1 MTKRSIFVYLLYII
15 TIYLVSII
23 FIIFSANAEQTD
35 TKEPFDIWAE
45 DSLVP
50 INEND
55 TEEDV
60 KIDENTESKSA
71 VKESDFSYSR
81 KDSLGLIDISN
92 GGFDTTLWNG
102 SSYSDIEYLINSLP
116 EVSHSSTL
124 RELLVNSLLTIA
136 TPPKYNLESTQS
148 YLDLKIN
155 FLASKGYF
163 EEIYLL
169 STLMNEDEINEQIL
183 RNIEKYFLISGNYK
197 RICNRDVTYFSDY
210 FNDLY
215 YTSFCNA
222 MNSNF
227 LALDLNIS
235 LMREETKHEKE
246 YIELLISLLNDEL
259 TNTNEIGD
267 ISLIKLNLLKNEKIN
282 YNNLIKEDAD
292 IEYKLFYVLSSQ
304 DSNLKKINITETLL
318 ELGLLEVSYLADF
331 YKDYKFDNGNEKNI
345 TLENRISIYQEI
357 RKTASQEKIV
367 KLIPKFIDTFSK
379 QGFLNKASTLIYD
392 KVKVITPKQ
401 NFAAESLDVC
411 LILILNKDL
420 DKCKE
425 WLNVINYKDDYKI
438 LMAKIKF
445 YLFLNSDISFSLDE
459 LAILLEDKKLS
470 SKQKNIVVKY
480 YELMTDEKISN
491 YWKTPND
498 LNRVSSVI
506 TNVKLD
512 EYLKSLDNQIG
523 EMILLLNLIHG
534 DQNFVNL
541 HETTIFTIIE
551 GLIKIDPLYANQYV
565 FEYLTKDT
573 L

>member
-1 MTKRSIFVYLLYII
+1 MTKKSIFVYLLYII

-45 DSLVP
+45 DSLLP

-55 TEEDV
+55 TEDDV
-60 KIDENTESKSA
+60 KIDKDTESKSA

-136 TPPKYNLESTQS
+136 TPPKYNLESAQS

-222 MNSNF
+222 MNSNL

-282 YNNLIKEDAD
+282 YDNLIKEDAD
-292 IEYKLFYVLSSQ
+292 IDYKLFYVLSSQ

-318 ELGLLEVSYLADF
+318 ELGLLDVSYLADF
-331 YKDYKFDNGNEKNI
+331 YIDYKIENDNEKNI
-345 TLENRISIYQEI
+345 KLENRISIYQEI

-367 KLIPKFIDTFSK
+367 KLIPKFIGIFSK

-401 NFAAESLDVC
+401 NLVAESLDVC

-425 WLNVINYKDDYKI
+425 WLNVIDYKDDYKI

-459 LAILLEDKKLS
+459 LEILLEDKKLS
-470 SKQKNIVVKY
+470 SKQKNIIVKY

-512 EYLKSLDNQIG
+512 EYLKSLDNQVG

-534 DQNFVNL
+534 DQKFINL

-551 GLIKIDPLYANQYV
+551 GLINIDPVYANQYV

>member
-1 MTKRSIFVYLLYII
+1 MTKKSIFVYILYII

-45 DSLVP
+45 DSLLP

-55 TEEDV
+55 TEDDV
-60 KIDENTESKSA
+60 KIDEDTESKSA

-81 KDSLGLIDISN
+81 KDSLGLIDVSN

-102 SSYSDIEYLINSLP
+102 SSYSDIQYLIDSLP

-136 TPPKYNLESTQS
+136 TPPKYNLESAQS

-222 MNSNF
+222 MNSNL

-235 LMREETKHEKE
+235 LMREESKHEKE
-246 YIELLISLLNDEL
+246 YIELLISLLNDEF

-282 YNNLIKEDAD
+282 YDNLIKEDAD

-318 ELGLLEVSYLADF
+318 ELGLLDLSYLADF
-331 YKDYKFDNGNEKNI
+331 YKGYKIDNDNEKNI
-345 TLENRISIYQEI
+345 ELENRISIYQEI

-367 KLIPKFIDTFSK
+367 KLIPKFIGIFSK

-401 NFAAESLDVC
+401 NLVAESLDVC

-425 WLNVINYKDDYKI
+425 WLNVIDYKDDYKI

-459 LAILLEDKKLS
+459 LGILLEDKKLN
-470 SKQKNIVVKY
+470 SKQKNIIVKY

-512 EYLKSLDNQIG
+512 EYLKSLDNQVG

-534 DQNFVNL
+534 DQKLINL

-551 GLIKIDPLYANQYV
+551 GLINIDPVYANQYV

>member
-1 MTKRSIFVYLLYII
+1 MTKKSIFVYLLYII

-55 TEEDV
+55 TEDDV

-136 TPPKYNLESTQS
+136 TPPKYNLESAQS

-183 RNIEKYFLISGNYK
+183 GNIEKYFLISGNYK

-222 MNSNF
+222 MNSNL

-282 YNNLIKEDAD
+282 YDNLIKEDAD

-318 ELGLLEVSYLADF
+318 ELGLLDVSYLADF
-331 YKDYKFDNGNEKNI
+331 YKGYKFDNGNENNI

-379 QGFLNKASTLIYD
+379 QGFINKASTLIYD

-401 NFAAESLDVC
+401 NFVAESLDVC

-425 WLNVINYKDDYKI
+425 WLNAINYKDDYKI

-459 LAILLEDKKLS
+459 LEILLEDKKLS
-470 SKQKNIVVKY
+470 SKQKNIIVKY

-551 GLIKIDPLYANQYV
+551 GLVNIDPVYANQYV

>member
-1 MTKRSIFVYLLYII
+1 MTKRSILVYLLYII

-55 TEEDV
+55 TEDDV

-116 EVSHSSTL
+116 EASYSSTL

-222 MNSNF
+222 MNSNL

-259 TNTNEIGD
+259 TNTDEIGD

-282 YNNLIKEDAD
+282 YDNLIKEDAD

-304 DSNLKKINITETLL
+304 DSNLKKINITETLI
-318 ELGLLEVSYLADF
+318 ELGLLDLSYLADF

-367 KLIPKFIDTFSK
+367 KLIPKFIDIFSK
-379 QGFLNKASTLIYD
+379 QGLLNKASTLIYD

-401 NFAAESLDVC
+401 NFVAESLDVC

-459 LAILLEDKKLS
+459 IEILLEDKKLS
-470 SKQKNIVVKY
+470 SKQKNIIVKY

-512 EYLKSLDNQIG
+512 EYLKSLDNQVG

-534 DQNFVNL
+534 DQKFINL

-551 GLIKIDPLYANQYV
+551 GLVNIDPVYANQYV

>member
-23 FIIFSANAEQTD
+23 FIILSANAEQTD

-124 RELLVNSLLTIA
+124 RELLINSLLTIA

-222 MNSNF
+222 MNSNL

-267 ISLIKLNLLKNEKIN
+267 ISLIKLNLLKNKKIN
-282 YNNLIKEDAD
+282 YDNLIKEDAN

-318 ELGLLEVSYLADF
+318 ELGLLDVSYLADF
-331 YKDYKFDNGNEKNI
+331 YKDYKFDNDNEKNI

-379 QGFLNKASTLIYD
+379 QGFINKASTLIYD

-401 NFAAESLDVC
+401 NFVAESLDVC

-459 LAILLEDKKLS
+459 LEILLEDKKLS
-470 SKQKNIVVKY
+470 SKQKNIIVKY

-551 GLIKIDPLYANQYV
+551 GLVNIDPVYANQYV

>member
-1 MTKRSIFVYLLYII
+1 MMKRGIFVFQLYII

-55 TEEDV
+55 TEDDV

-116 EVSHSSTL
+116 EVSYSSTL

-222 MNSNF
+222 MNSNL

-282 YNNLIKEDAD
+282 YDNLIKEDAD

-318 ELGLLEVSYLADF
+318 ELGLLDLSYLADF
-331 YKDYKFDNGNEKNI
+331 YKGYKFDNDNEKNI

-367 KLIPKFIDTFSK
+367 KLIPKFIGIFSK

-401 NFAAESLDVC
+401 NLVAESLDVC

-425 WLNVINYKDDYKI
+425 WLNVIDYKDDYKI

-459 LAILLEDKKLS
+459 LEILLEDKKLS
-470 SKQKNIVVKY
+470 SKQKNIIVKY

-512 EYLKSLDNQIG
+512 EYLKSLDNQVG

-534 DQNFVNL
+534 DQKFINL

-551 GLIKIDPLYANQYV
+551 GLINIDPVYANQYV

>member
-55 TEEDV
+55 TEDDV

-136 TPPKYNLESTQS
+136 TPPKYNLESAQS

-222 MNSNF
+222 MNSNL

-282 YNNLIKEDAD
+282 YDNLIKEDAD

-318 ELGLLEVSYLADF
+318 ELGLLDVSYLADF
-331 YKDYKFDNGNEKNI
+331 YKGYKFDNGNENNI

-401 NFAAESLDVC
+401 NFVAESLDVC

-459 LAILLEDKKLS
+459 LEILLEDKKLS
-470 SKQKNIVVKY
+470 SKQKNIIVKY

-512 EYLKSLDNQIG
+512 EYLKSLDNQVG

-534 DQNFVNL
+534 DQKFINL

-551 GLIKIDPLYANQYV
+551 GLINIDPVYANQYV

>member
-1 MTKRSIFVYLLYII
+1 MTKKSIFVYLLYII
-15 TIYLVSII
+15 TVYLVSII
-23 FIIFSANAEQTD
+23 FIIFSVNAEQTD

-222 MNSNF
+222 MNSNL

-259 TNTNEIGD
+259 INTNEIGD

-282 YNNLIKEDAD
+282 YDNLIKEDAD

-318 ELGLLEVSYLADF
+318 ELGLLDLSYLADF
-331 YKDYKFDNGNEKNI
+331 YEDYKFDNDNEKNI

-401 NFAAESLDVC
+401 SFVAESLDVC

-445 YLFLNSDISFSLDE
+445 YLYLNSDTSFSLEE
-459 LAILLEDKKLS
+459 LKILLEDKKLS
-470 SKQKNIVVKY
+470 SKQKNIIVKY
-480 YELMTDEKISN
+480 YELMTDEKINN
-491 YWKTPND
+491 YWKSPND

-534 DQNFVNL
+534 DQNFINL
-541 HETTIFTIIE
+541 HETTIFTILE
-551 GLIKIDPLYANQYV
+551 GLIDIDPVYANQYV

>member
-55 TEEDV
+55 TEDDV

-116 EVSHSSTL
+116 EVSYSSTL
-124 RELLVNSLLTIA
+124 RKLLVNSLLTIA

-222 MNSNF
+222 MNSNL

-282 YNNLIKEDAD
+282 YDNLIKEDAD

-318 ELGLLEVSYLADF
+318 ELGLLDLSYLADF
-331 YKDYKFDNGNEKNI
+331 YKGYKIDNDNKKNI
-345 TLENRISIYQEI
+345 ELENRISIYQEI

-367 KLIPKFIDTFSK
+367 KLIPKFIDIFSK
-379 QGFLNKASTLIYD
+379 QGLLNKASTLIYD

-401 NFAAESLDVC
+401 NLVAESLDVC

-459 LAILLEDKKLS
+459 LEILLEDKKLS
-470 SKQKNIVVKY
+470 SKQKNIIVKY

-512 EYLKSLDNQIG
+512 EYLKSLDNQVG

-534 DQNFVNL
+534 DQKFINL

-551 GLIKIDPLYANQYV
+551 GLINIDPVYANQYV

>member
-116 EVSHSSTL
+116 EVSYSSTL

-183 RNIEKYFLISGNYK
+183 GNIEKYFLISGNYK

-222 MNSNF
+222 MNSNL

-282 YNNLIKEDAD
+282 YDNLIKEDAD

-304 DSNLKKINITETLL
+304 DRNLKKINITETLL
-318 ELGLLEVSYLADF
+318 ELGLIDLSYLADF
-331 YKDYKFDNGNEKNI
+331 YKDYKFDNDNEKNI

-367 KLIPKFIDTFSK
+367 KLIPKFIDIFSK

-401 NFAAESLDVC
+401 NLVAESLDVC

-445 YLFLNSDISFSLDE
+445 YLYLNSDTSFSLDDLE
-459 LAILLEDKKLS
+459 ILLEDKKLS
-470 SKQKNIVVKY
+470 TKQKNIIVKY
-480 YELMTDEKISN
+480 YELMTDEKINN

-534 DQNFVNL
+534 DQKFINL

-551 GLIKIDPLYANQYV
+551 GLINIDPVYANQYV

>member
-1 MTKRSIFVYLLYII
+1 MTKRGIFISPLYII
-15 TIYLVSII
+15 TIFLVSII
-23 FIIFSANAEQTD
+23 FIIFSANAEQTN
-35 TKEPFDIWAE
+35 TEEPFDIWAE
-45 DSLVP
+45 DSLLP

-55 TEEDV
+55 TKDKL
-60 KIDENTESKSA
+60 KIDENTESKSM
-71 VKESDFSYSR
+71 VNESDFSYSR

-92 GGFDTTLWNG
+92 GGFETTLWNG

-116 EVSHSSTL
+116 EVSDSSTL
-124 RELLVNSLLTIA
+124 RELLINSLLTIA
-136 TPPKYNLESTQS
+136 TPPKYNEESNQS

-155 FLASKGYF
+155 FLASRGYF

-169 STLMNEDEINEQIL
+169 STLMNEEEINEQIL
-183 RNIEKYFLISGNYK
+183 RNIENYFLISGNYK

-215 YTSFCNA
+215 YMSFCNA
-222 MNSNF
+222 MSSNM

-235 LMREETKHEKE
+235 LMREEIKYEKE
-246 YIELLISLLNDEL
+246 YIELLISLLNDEK

-267 ISLIKLNLLKNEKIN
+267 MSLIKLNLLKNEKIN
-282 YNNLIKEDAD
+282 YDNLIKEDAD

-304 DSNLKKINITETLL
+304 DSNLKKITISERLL
-318 ELGLLEVSYLADF
+318 ELGLLDASYLATL
-331 YKDYKFDNGNEKNI
+331 YKDYKFDNDKEKNI
-345 TLENRISIYQEI
+345 TLEDRISIYQEI

-367 KLIPKFIDTFSK
+367 KLIPKFIDIFSK
-379 QGFLNKASTLIYD
+379 QGLLNKASILIYD

-401 NFAAESLDVC
+401 NLAAESLDVC
-411 LILILNKDL
+411 LILILNQDV

-425 WLNVINYKDDYKI
+425 WLNLINYKDDYRI
-438 LMAKIKF
+438 LMSKIKF

-459 LAILLEDKKLS
+459 IQILIEDESLS
-470 SKQKNIVVKY
+470 SKQKNIIVKY
-480 YELMTDEKISN
+480 YELMSDEKISN

-506 TNVKLD
+506 TNVKLE
-512 EYLKSLDNQIG
+512 EYLISLGNQIG
-523 EMILLLNLIHG
+523 ESILLLNLIHG
-534 DQNFVNL
+534 DQNFINL
-541 HETTIFTIIE
+541 HENTIFMIIE
-551 GLIKIDPLYANQYV
+551 GLLNIDPIYVNQYV

>member
-45 DSLVP
+45 DSLLP
-50 INEND
+50 NNKND
-55 TEEDV
+55 TEDDV
-60 KIDENTESKSA
+60 KIDEDTESKSA

-81 KDSLGLIDISN
+81 KDTLGLIDVSN

-116 EVSHSSTL
+116 EVSYSSTL

-136 TPPKYNLESTQS
+136 TPPKYNLESAQS

-222 MNSNF
+222 MNSNL

-235 LMREETKHEKE
+235 LMREESKHEKE
-246 YIELLISLLNDEL
+246 YIELLISLLNDEF

-282 YNNLIKEDAD
+282 YDNLIKEDAD

-318 ELGLLEVSYLADF
+318 ELGLLDLSYLANF
-331 YKDYKFDNGNEKNI
+331 YKGYKIDNDNEKNI
-345 TLENRISIYQEI
+345 ELENRISIYQEI

-367 KLIPKFIDTFSK
+367 KLIPKFIGIFSK

-401 NFAAESLDVC
+401 NLVGESLDVC

-425 WLNVINYKDDYKI
+425 WLNVIDYKDDYKI

-459 LAILLEDKKLS
+459 LEILLEDKKLS
-470 SKQKNIVVKY
+470 SKQKNIIVKY

-512 EYLKSLDNQIG
+512 EYLKSLDNQVG

-534 DQNFVNL
+534 DQKFINL

-551 GLIKIDPLYANQYV
+551 GLINIDPVYANQYI

>member
-1 MTKRSIFVYLLYII
+1 MTKRGIFISPLYII
-15 TIYLVSII
+15 TIFLVSII
-23 FIIFSANAEQTD
+23 FIIFSANAEQTN
-35 TKEPFDIWAE
+35 TEEPFDIWAE
-45 DSLVP
+45 DSLLP

-55 TEEDV
+55 TKDKL
-60 KIDENTESKSA
+60 KIDENTESKSM
-71 VKESDFSYSR
+71 VNESDFSYSR

-92 GGFDTTLWNG
+92 GGFETTLWNG

-116 EVSHSSTL
+116 EVSDSSTL
-124 RELLVNSLLTIA
+124 RELLINSLLTIA
-136 TPPKYNLESTQS
+136 TPPKYNEESNQS

-155 FLASKGYF
+155 FLASRGYF

-169 STLMNEDEINEQIL
+169 STLMNEEEINEQIL
-183 RNIEKYFLISGNYK
+183 RNIENYFLISGNYK

-215 YTSFCNA
+215 YMSFCNA
-222 MNSNF
+222 MSSNM

-235 LMREETKHEKE
+235 LMREEIKYEKE
-246 YIELLISLLNDEL
+246 YIELLISLLNDEK

-267 ISLIKLNLLKNEKIN
+267 MSLIKLNLLKNEKIN
-282 YNNLIKEDAD
+282 YDNLIKEDAD

-304 DSNLKKINITETLL
+304 DSNLKKITISERLL
-318 ELGLLEVSYLADF
+318 ELGLLDASYLATL
-331 YKDYKFDNGNEKNI
+331 YKDYKFDNDKEKNI
-345 TLENRISIYQEI
+345 TLEDRISIYQEI

-367 KLIPKFIDTFSK
+367 KLIPKFIDIFSK

-401 NFAAESLDVC
+401 NLVAESLDVC

-459 LAILLEDKKLS
+459 LEILLEDKKLS
-470 SKQKNIVVKY
+470 SKQKNIIVKY
-480 YELMTDEKISN
+480 YELMTDEQISN

-506 TNVKLD
+506 TNVKLE
-512 EYLKSLDNQIG
+512 EYLISLGNQIG
-523 EMILLLNLIHG
+523 ESILLLNLIHG
-534 DQNFVNL
+534 DQNFINL
-541 HETTIFTIIE
+541 HENTIFMIIE
-551 GLIKIDPLYANQYV
+551 GLLNIDPIYVNQYV

>member
-1 MTKRSIFVYLLYII
+1 MTKRNIIVNLLYII

-23 FIIFSANAEQTD
+23 FIIFSVNAEQTD
-35 TKEPFDIWAE
+35 KKEPFDIWAE

-116 EVSHSSTL
+116 EVSYSSTL

-183 RNIEKYFLISGNYK
+183 GNIEKYFLISGNYK

-222 MNSNF
+222 MNSNL

-246 YIELLISLLNDEL
+246 YIALLISLLNDEL

-267 ISLIKLNLLKNEKIN
+267 MSLIKLNLLKNEKIN
-282 YNNLIKEDAD
+282 YDNLIKEDAD

-304 DSNLKKINITETLL
+304 DSNLKKINITESLL
-318 ELGLLEVSYLADF
+318 ELGLLDVSYLGDF
-331 YKDYKFDNGNEKNI
+331 YKGYKFDNSNEKNI

-357 RKTASQEKIV
+357 RKTSSQEKIV
-367 KLIPKFIDTFSK
+367 KLIPKFIDIFSK

-401 NFAAESLDVC
+401 NLVAESLDVC

-459 LAILLEDKKLS
+459 LEILLEDKKLS
-470 SKQKNIVVKY
+470 SKQKNIIVKY

-534 DQNFVNL
+534 DQKFINL

-551 GLIKIDPLYANQYV
+551 GLINIDPVYANQYV

>member
-1 MTKRSIFVYLLYII
+1 MTKKSIFVYLLYII

-55 TEEDV
+55 IEEDV

-92 GGFDTTLWNG
+92 GGFDTTLWDG

-124 RELLVNSLLTIA
+124 RALLVNSLLTIA
-136 TPPKYNLESTQS
+136 TPPKYNLESAQS

-169 STLMNEDEINEQIL
+169 STLMNEDEVNEQIL

-222 MNSNF
+222 MNSNL

-282 YNNLIKEDAD
+282 YDNLIKEDAD

-304 DSNLKKINITETLL
+304 DSNLKKINIIETLL
-318 ELGLLEVSYLADF
+318 ELGLLDVSYLADF
-331 YKDYKFDNGNEKNI
+331 YKGYKFDNGNEKNI

-459 LAILLEDKKLS
+459 LEILLKDKKLS
-470 SKQKNIVVKY
+470 SKQKNIIVKY

-551 GLIKIDPLYANQYV
+551 GLINIDPLYANQYV

>member
-116 EVSHSSTL
+116 EVSYSSTL

-183 RNIEKYFLISGNYK
+183 GNIEKYFLISGNYK

-222 MNSNF
+222 MNSNL

-282 YNNLIKEDAD
+282 YDNLIKEDAD

-318 ELGLLEVSYLADF
+318 ELGLLDVSYLADF
-331 YKDYKFDNGNEKNI
+331 YKDYKFDNDNEKNI

-367 KLIPKFIDTFSK
+367 KLIPKFIDIFSK

-401 NFAAESLDVC
+401 NLVAESLDVC

-459 LAILLEDKKLS
+459 LEILLEDKKLS
-470 SKQKNIVVKY
+470 SKQKNIIVKY

-512 EYLKSLDNQIG
+512 EYLKSLDNQVG

-534 DQNFVNL
+534 DQKFINL

-551 GLIKIDPLYANQYV
+551 GLINIDPVYANQYV

>member
-1 MTKRSIFVYLLYII
+1 MTKRGIFISPLYII
-15 TIYLVSII
+15 TIFLVSII
-23 FIIFSANAEQTD
+23 FIIFSANAEQTN
-35 TKEPFDIWAE
+35 TEEPFDIWAE
-45 DSLVP
+45 DSLLP

-55 TEEDV
+55 TKDKL
-60 KIDENTESKSA
+60 KIDENTESKSM
-71 VKESDFSYSR
+71 VNESDFSYSR

-92 GGFDTTLWNG
+92 GGFETTLWNG

-116 EVSHSSTL
+116 EVSDSSTL
-124 RELLVNSLLTIA
+124 RELLINSLLTIA
-136 TPPKYNLESTQS
+136 TPPKYNEESNQS

-155 FLASKGYF
+155 FLASRGYF

-169 STLMNEDEINEQIL
+169 STLMNEEEINEQIL
-183 RNIEKYFLISGNYK
+183 RNIENYFLISGNYK

-215 YTSFCNA
+215 YMSFCNA
-222 MNSNF
+222 MSSNM

-235 LMREETKHEKE
+235 LMREEIKYEKE
-246 YIELLISLLNDEL
+246 YIELLISLLNDEK

-267 ISLIKLNLLKNEKIN
+267 MSLIKLNLLKNEKIN
-282 YNNLIKEDAD
+282 YDNLIKEDAD

-304 DSNLKKINITETLL
+304 DSNLKKITISERLL
-318 ELGLLEVSYLADF
+318 ELGLLDASYLATL
-331 YKDYKFDNGNEKNI
+331 YKDYKFDNDKEKNI
-345 TLENRISIYQEI
+345 TLEDRISIYQEI

-367 KLIPKFIDTFSK
+367 KLIPKFIDIFSK

-401 NFAAESLDVC
+401 NLAAESLDVC
-411 LILILNKDL
+411 LILILNQDV

-425 WLNVINYKDDYKI
+425 WLNLINYKDDYRI
-438 LMAKIKF
+438 LMSKIKF

-459 LAILLEDKKLS
+459 IQILIEDESLS
-470 SKQKNIVVKY
+470 SKQKNIIVKY
-480 YELMTDEKISN
+480 YELMSDEKISN

-506 TNVKLD
+506 TNVKLE
-512 EYLKSLDNQIG
+512 EYLISLGNQIG
-523 EMILLLNLIHG
+523 ESILLLNLIHG
-534 DQNFVNL
+534 DQNFINL
-541 HETTIFTIIE
+541 HENTIFMIIE
-551 GLIKIDPLYANQYV
+551 GLLNIDPIYVNQYV

>member
-116 EVSHSSTL
+116 EVSYSSTL

-222 MNSNF
+222 MNSNL

-282 YNNLIKEDAD
+282 YDNLIKEDAD

-318 ELGLLEVSYLADF
+318 ELGLLDVSYLADF
-331 YKDYKFDNGNEKNI
+331 YKDYKFDNDNEKNI

-401 NFAAESLDVC
+401 NFVAESLDVC

-459 LAILLEDKKLS
+459 LEILLEDKKLS
-470 SKQKNIVVKY
+470 SKQKNIIVKY

-534 DQNFVNL
+534 DQKFINL

-551 GLIKIDPLYANQYV
+551 GLINIDPVYANQYV

>member
-1 MTKRSIFVYLLYII
+1 MTKRSIFQSLLYII

-55 TEEDV
+55 TEDDV
-60 KIDENTESKSA
+60 KVDENTESKSA

-222 MNSNF
+222 MNSKL

-282 YNNLIKEDAD
+282 YDNLIKEDAD

-318 ELGLLEVSYLADF
+318 ELGLLDVSYLADF

-379 QGFLNKASTLIYD
+379 QGFINKASTLIYD

-401 NFAAESLDVC
+401 NFVAESLDVC

-445 YLFLNSDISFSLDE
+445 YLFLNSDISFSSDE
-459 LAILLEDKKLS
+459 LEILLEDKKLS
-470 SKQKNIVVKY
+470 SKQKNIIVKY

-534 DQNFVNL
+534 DQHFVNL

-551 GLIKIDPLYANQYV
+551 GLVNIDPVYANQYV
-565 FEYLTKDT
+565 FEYLTKDK

>member
-1 MTKRSIFVYLLYII
+1 MTKKSIFVYLLYII

-55 TEEDV
+55 TEDDV

-136 TPPKYNLESTQS
+136 TPPKYNLESAQS

-222 MNSNF
+222 MNSNL

-282 YNNLIKEDAD
+282 YDNLIKEDAD

-318 ELGLLEVSYLADF
+318 ELGLLDVSYLADF
-331 YKDYKFDNGNEKNI
+331 YKGYKFDNGNENNI

-401 NFAAESLDVC
+401 NFVAESLDVC

-459 LAILLEDKKLS
+459 LEILLEDKKLS
-470 SKQKNIVVKY
+470 SKQKNIIVKY

-551 GLIKIDPLYANQYV
+551 GLVSIDPVYANQYV

>member
-1 MTKRSIFVYLLYII
+1 MTKKSIFVYLLYII

-136 TPPKYNLESTQS
+136 TPPKYNLESAQS

-183 RNIEKYFLISGNYK
+183 GNIEKYFLISGNYK

-222 MNSNF
+222 MNSNL

-246 YIELLISLLNDEL
+246 YIELLISLLNDEF

-282 YNNLIKEDAD
+282 YDNLIKEDAD

-318 ELGLLEVSYLADF
+318 ELGLLDVSYLADF
-331 YKDYKFDNGNEKNI
+331 YKGYKFDNGNENNI

-379 QGFLNKASTLIYD
+379 QGFINKASTLIYD

-401 NFAAESLDVC
+401 NFVAESLDVC

-459 LAILLEDKKLS
+459 LEILLEDKKLS

-512 EYLKSLDNQIG
+512 EYLKSLDNQVG

-534 DQNFVNL
+534 DQKFINL

-551 GLIKIDPLYANQYV
+551 GLVNIDPVYANQYV

>member
-1 MTKRSIFVYLLYII
+1 MTKKSIFVYLLYII

-50 INEND
+50 INENV
-55 TEEDV
+55 TEDDV

-116 EVSHSSTL
+116 EVSYSSTL

-222 MNSNF
+222 MNSNL

-235 LMREETKHEKE
+235 LMREESKHEKE

-282 YNNLIKEDAD
+282 YDNLIKEDAD

-318 ELGLLEVSYLADF
+318 ELGLLDVSYLADF
-331 YKDYKFDNGNEKNI
+331 YKGYKFDNVNEKNI

-379 QGFLNKASTLIYD
+379 QGFINKASTLIYD

-401 NFAAESLDVC
+401 NFVAESLDVC

-425 WLNVINYKDDYKI
+425 WLNVIDYKDDYKI

-459 LAILLEDKKLS
+459 LEILLEDKKLS
-470 SKQKNIVVKY
+470 SKQKNIIVKY

-551 GLIKIDPLYANQYV
+551 GLVNIDPVYANQYV